1 VLSTGIITKDTI
13 SETFVKGYANAMSV
27 INMIRKV
34 NPNALPQD
42 LEAKVEQIGTPEV
55 TPSKEEKKEEPKE
68 EKKGKPK
75 EEKKQKPKEEKKQ
88 KPKEEKKKK

>member
-1 VLSTGIITKDTI
+1 
-13 SETFVKGYANAMSV
+13 
-27 INMIRKV
+27 V

-42 LEAKVEQIGTPEV
+42 LEEKVEQIGTPEV
-55 TPSKEEKKEEPKE
+55 LPSKEEKKEEPKE

-75 EEKKQKPKEEKKQ
+75 EEKKGKPKEEKKG